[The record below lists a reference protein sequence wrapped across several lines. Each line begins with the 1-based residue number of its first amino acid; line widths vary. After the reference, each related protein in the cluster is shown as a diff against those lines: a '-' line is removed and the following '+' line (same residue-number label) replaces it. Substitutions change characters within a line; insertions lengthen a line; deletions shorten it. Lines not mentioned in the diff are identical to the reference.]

1 MNVGAGPLWRHS
13 NCISLD
19 FDPEL
24 SEVSF
29 DLEEKTEFPFKTG
42 RFKGVYT
49 SHNLEHLRN
58 DSVIYVIEQI
68 YRCLAPKGV
77 LRITVPDILA
87 FFNAYENKNVRFF
100 DWIRAKDVYMY
111 NSWLRLIVR
120 SFAEP
125 AVDNFTDLEL
135 YQIYKEKTLI
145 EFLEFFDH
153 QVNNVKN
160 KNLLTPDSHK
170 SWHSVDKFSSIFED
184 VGFSSWQ
191 QVSQNE
197 SSCEFFR
204 NEIFNQT
211 RPHMSFFI
219 EAIK

>member
-42 RFKGVYT
+42 RFKGVCT

-87 FFNAYENKNVRFF
+87 F
-100 DWIRAKDVYMY
+100 
-111 NSWLRLIVR
+111 
-120 SFAEP
+120 
-125 AVDNFTDLEL
+125 
-135 YQIYKEKTLI
+135 
-145 EFLEFFDH
+145 
-153 QVNNVKN
+153 
-160 KNLLTPDSHK
+160 
-170 SWHSVDKFSSIFED
+170 
-184 VGFSSWQ
+184 
-191 QVSQNE
+191 
-197 SSCEFFR
+197 
-204 NEIFNQT
+204 
-211 RPHMSFFI
+211 
-219 EAIK
+219 